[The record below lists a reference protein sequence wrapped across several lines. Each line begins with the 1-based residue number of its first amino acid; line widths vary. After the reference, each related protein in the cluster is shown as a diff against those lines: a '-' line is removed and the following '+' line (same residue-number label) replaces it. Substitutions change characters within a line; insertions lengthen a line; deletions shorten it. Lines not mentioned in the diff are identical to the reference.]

1 MLESEKNFTFQSK
14 RFFFRGEVRYAPPTD
29 YLEDELWNITMI
41 VQHKLQN
48 FNPQQ
53 VKLVVRNITEFDST
67 FVMEPYDQDRILK
80 DGKIAK
86 VNV

>member
-1 MLESEKNFTFQSK
+1 
-14 RFFFRGEVRYAPPTD
+14 
-29 YLEDELWNITMI
+29 MI

-86 VNV
+86 VNIQQDHNSNERLLHYVRPIFVT

>member
-1 MLESEKNFTFQSK
+1 
-14 RFFFRGEVRYAPPTD
+14 
-29 YLEDELWNITMI
+29 MI

-86 VNV
+86 VKIKKINITITRKNY

>member
-1 MLESEKNFTFQSK
+1 
-14 RFFFRGEVRYAPPTD
+14 
-29 YLEDELWNITMI
+29 MI

-86 VNV
+86 VKIQKQILQLQVKTINDYVRPIYCS

>member
-1 MLESEKNFTFQSK
+1 
-14 RFFFRGEVRYAPPTD
+14 
-29 YLEDELWNITMI
+29 MI

-86 VNV
+86 VNIEQDHNNKERLLNYVRPIFVT

>member
-1 MLESEKNFTFQSK
+1 
-14 RFFFRGEVRYAPPTD
+14 
-29 YLEDELWNITMI
+29 MI

-86 VNV
+86 VNIQQGHNERVLNYVRPIFVT

>member
-1 MLESEKNFTFQSK
+1 
-14 RFFFRGEVRYAPPTD
+14 
-29 YLEDELWNITMI
+29 MI

-86 VNV
+86 VNIQEGHNERLLNYVRPIFVT